1 MARINV
7 TLPDALATIVRE
19 QMPGLNV
26 SGVLQE
32 ALQSLVEC
40 RHDALGCPTCGA
52 TVKRAAV
59 ADTAVSGFYR
69 ELIWALHPPIARCE
83 TAEGAARVMR
93 AVARDHGVDVDHVA
107 PLPRATKAQRA
118 RAAAELRKQS
128 EREELALYESGA
140 KPRRRAR
147 GAA

>member
-19 QMPGLNV
+19 RMPGLNV
-26 SGVLQE
+26 SGVLQH
-32 ALQSLVEC
+32 ALQSLIEC

-52 TVKRAAV
+52 TVKRSALADVAV
-59 ADTAVSGFYR
+59 VGFYR
-69 ELIWALHPPIARCE
+69 ELIFALHTPISRCE

-93 AVARDHGVDVDHVA
+93 AVAQDHGVDVDRVA
-107 PLPRATKAQRA
+107 PLPRATKGQRA

-128 EREELALYESGA
+128 EREELALYESGET
-140 KPRRRAR
+140 PRRRAR